1 MSEAPQPPPS
11 GQQPSGSGG
20 SRSLWTTL
28 AVALGVVVLAGILF
42 IVLRPDDSEPAADT
56 IATEPTT
63 TAETTTEVTTE
74 ETTTEETTSEETTTE
89 ETTTTEPANQP
100 VRVTARYQNGEV
112 VGGLVEAQAE
122 QGQQVVL
129 TVRADV
135 TDEVHLH
142 GYDLF
147 ADVAPGQPARI
158 TFRAD
163 TAGVFEAE
171 LEGLGVPVVELTV
184 NP

>member
-20 SRSLWTTL
+20 SRNLWTTL

-42 IVLRPDDSEPAADT
+42 IILRPDDSEPAAET

-63 TAETTTEVTTE
+63 TAETATEA
-74 ETTTEETTSEETTTE
+74 TTEETTSEETTTE
-89 ETTTTEPANQP
+89 ETTTEPANQP

-112 VGGLVEAQAE
+112 VGGLVEAEIE
-122 QGQQVVL
+122 QGHQVVL

-147 ADVAPGQPARI
+147 AEVAPGQPGRI

-171 LEGLGVPVVELTV
+171 LEDLGVPVVELTV

>member
-20 SRSLWTTL
+20 SRSLWTVL
-28 AVALGVVVLAGILF
+28 AIALGAVVLAGILF
-42 IVLRPDDSEPAADT
+42 IALRPDDSEPAADT
-56 IATEPTT
+56 TSSAVQATT
-63 TAETTTEVTTE
+63 TAQTTTEVTTQQATTVA
-74 ETTTEETTSEETTTE
+74 TTTVQ
-89 ETTTTEPANQP
+89 TTTTVPADQP
-100 VRVTARYQNGEV
+100 QRVNARFQNGEV
-112 VGGLVEAQAE
+112 VGGLVEAEVE
-122 QGQQVVL
+122 QGTQVVL

-147 ADVAPGQPARI
+147 ANVAPGQPARI

-171 LEGLGVPVVELTV
+171 LEDLGIAVIELTV
-184 NP
+184 TQ